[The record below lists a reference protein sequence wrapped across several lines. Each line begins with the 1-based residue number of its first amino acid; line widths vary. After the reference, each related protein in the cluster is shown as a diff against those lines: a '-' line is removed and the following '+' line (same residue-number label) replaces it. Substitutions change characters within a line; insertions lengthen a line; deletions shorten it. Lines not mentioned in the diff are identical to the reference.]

1 MNLFHVNQQM
11 DNVLFIVL
19 NIGAAFVAFGH
30 QINRSEERE
39 TAWKL
44 LDRA

>member
-11 DNVLFIVL
+11 NNVLFIVL
-19 NIGAAFVAFGH
+19 NTSAAFAAFGR

-44 LDRA
+44 LDKV